1 LSVFKIQGGWVI
13 IKAEDKRNVRVPSF
27 EESRNQLRQA
37 LVQQYLQETVKKL
50 RESAKIIQ

>member
-13 IKAEDKRNVRVPSF
+13 IKVEDKRNVKVPSF